1 MNIHEY
7 KTIKQILRARA
18 DAIEDSKRPAYTIG
32 SEDVLANFKRI
43 GESTGLSPARVCQ
56 VYMLKHVDSVSAFIK
71 DPDIPQAES
80 ILGRFADL
88 HNYVC
93 LCLALLAE
101 ENDELIT
108 LEEGEFSDESV

>member
-1 MNIHEY
+1 VNIQEY
-7 KTIKQILRARA
+7 QTIKTILRKAA
-18 DAIEDSKRPAYTIG
+18 DHIETSKRPAYTIG
-32 SEDVLANFKRI
+32 SEDVLANFKRV
-43 GESTGLSPARVCQ
+43 GASSGMTPAQCCL

-71 DPDIPQAES
+71 NPDIPQAES

-101 ENDELIT
+101 ENEELII
-108 LEEGEFSDESV
+108 LEEGEFDDESI